1 MNIFIRISL
10 TVLLMLWAFLPY
22 YDKEAVN
29 PQVELLRS
37 IGKVNLGLICS
48 AFLGMVA
55 LYCRDI
61 QICLELVSPENRK
74 MSPKAAWRMFLL
86 PFNFIEDFF
95 IVINLSNSI
104 EAEAR
109 VNPKLAALKDFGM
122 VSGIGWSI
130 AQILSFI
137 PNDIGQVA
145 GLLGFVLVLVH
156 WIFIRKIN
164 TLLA

>member
-10 TVLLMLWAFLPY
+10 TVLLMLSAFLPY
-22 YDKEAVN
+22 YDKEAIN
-29 PQVELLRS
+29 PQAALLRS
-37 IGKVNLGLICS
+37 IGNVNLGLICS

-61 QICLELVSPENRK
+61 QTCLNLVSPENRK
-74 MSPKAAWRMFLL
+74 MSPKSAWRMFLL
-86 PFNFIEDFF
+86 PFNFVEDFF
-95 IVINLSNSI
+95 IVISLSNSI

-109 VNPKLAALKDFGM
+109 VNPKLASLKDFGM

-130 AQILSFI
+130 AQVLSFI

-145 GLLGFVLVLVH
+145 GLFGFVLVVVH
-156 WIFIRKIN
+156 WIFIRKIIA
-164 TLLA
+164 LLA